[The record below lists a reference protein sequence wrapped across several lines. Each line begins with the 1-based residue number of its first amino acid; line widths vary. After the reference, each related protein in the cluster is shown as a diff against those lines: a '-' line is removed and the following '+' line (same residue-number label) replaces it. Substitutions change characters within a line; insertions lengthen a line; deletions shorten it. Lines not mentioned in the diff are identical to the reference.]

1 MAGVEPGITVT
12 VVYALAERQIL
23 RELTVPAGT
32 TVEEAVRLSGLP
44 EEFPDIRRSATPIG
58 IFGKVARTDDVLQ
71 PGDRV
76 EIYRKLLLDP
86 KEARRR
92 RDAGR

>member
-1 MAGVEPGITVT
+1 MTDAEEGIVVT
-12 VVYALAERQIL
+12 VVYALTERQFL

-32 TVEEAVRLSGLP
+32 TVATAVHLSGLR
-44 EEFPDIRRSATPIG
+44 EEFPDIDRDAMAIG
-58 IFGKVARTDDVLQ
+58 IFGKRVRLDDMLQ
-71 PGDRV
+71 DGDRV

-92 RDAGR
+92 RDASR